1 MSVLWIS
8 HVTVTDPERYGR
20 YVTLATEAIAA
31 HGGVFLVRGGAF
43 RQMEGPERARNVVAR
58 FADMDAAVAC
68 YGSDTY
74 RQAMAH
80 ARGACER
87 ELVIVEE
94 LAP

>member
-8 HVTVTDPERYGR
+8 HVTVTDPDRYGQ

-43 RQMEGPERARNVVAR
+43 RQMEGEARPRNVVAR
-58 FADMDAAVAC
+58 FADMDTAVAC
-68 YGSDTY
+68 YNSATY
-74 RQAMAH
+74 QTAMTH

-94 LAP
+94 LGS